1 MTNTYAKAY
10 TEVLEIIKHFS
21 DEEYSRIP
29 REKIEYYERNRD
41 KDYVFKLDPELDLF
55 EQKISRKANAIIV
68 ALYRDYFAS
77 EAEKQK
83 INRLL
88 NINQQRLE
96 EEKRE
101 RYNPEDLF
109 KKEQEADKQEE
120 KQELALVV
128 VKNDSLYEKIV
139 AFLKRVFKN

>member
-21 DEEYSRIP
+21 DEEYSRIA

-41 KDYVFKLDPELDLF
+41 KDYVFKLDPKIDLF

-77 EAEKQK
+77 EAEKQQM
-83 INRLL
+83 NRLL
-88 NINQQRLE
+88 NINQHRLE
-96 EEKRE
+96 EEKKE
-101 RYNPEDLF
+101 RYNSEDLF
-109 KKEQEADKQEE
+109 EDEQEADKQEE
-120 KQELALVV
+120 KQELALVI

-139 AFLKRVFKN
+139 VFLKRVFKN

>member
-1 MTNTYAKAY
+1 MINTYAKAY
-10 TEVLEIIKHFS
+10 TEVLEIIRHFS

-29 REKIEYYERNRD
+29 KEKIEYYEQNRD
-41 KDYVFKLDPELDLF
+41 KDYVFKLDLELDLF

-139 AFLKRVFKN
+139 AFLKRFFKN